1 MYCTL
6 GTECLSHNPGS
17 HSVCAVRTLLG
28 VNRKIL
34 SIKKEPILS
43 SFLTLKASYLMLE
56 IKEFRCYEAK
66 LEESAVHIED
76 FEGWWL
82 FLS

>member
-1 MYCTL
+1 
-6 GTECLSHNPGS
+6 
-17 HSVCAVRTLLG
+17 
-28 VNRKIL
+28 
-34 SIKKEPILS
+34 
-43 SFLTLKASYLMLE
+43 MLE